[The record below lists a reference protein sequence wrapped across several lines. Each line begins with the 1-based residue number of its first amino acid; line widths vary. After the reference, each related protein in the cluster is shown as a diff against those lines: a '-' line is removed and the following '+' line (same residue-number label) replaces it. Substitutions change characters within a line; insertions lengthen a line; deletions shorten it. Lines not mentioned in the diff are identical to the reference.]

1 MSVKLTD
8 VAMAKIK
15 DIISNANLSL
25 ENTYIRIG
33 IRGQS
38 CSGPVYNFALDEEYD
53 EELDVLSKQD
63 DVSIICEKEFAE
75 PLTGIIVDYKSS
87 ERGEGF
93 VLNNPLQILS
103 GGGCCGGSGGCS
115 SGGCSSE
122 TK

>member
-15 DIISNANLSL
+15 EILSKADL
-25 ENTYIRIG
+25 SVETTYIRVG

-53 EELDVLSKQD
+53 EEYDVLSKQD
-63 DVSIICEKEFAE
+63 DVNIVFEKEFSE
-75 PLTGIIVDYKSS
+75 PLNGIIVDYKSS

-93 VLNNPLQILS
+93 VLTNPLQILS
-103 GGGCCGGSGGCS
+103 SGGCGSCGS

>member
-15 DIISNANLSL
+15 EIVSKADLSL
-25 ENTYIRIG
+25 EDTYIRIG

-38 CSGPVYNFALDEEYD
+38 CSGPVYNFALDEDYD

-63 DVSIICEKEFAE
+63 DVSIICEKEFAQ
-75 PLTGIIVDYKSS
+75 PLVGVIVDYKSS

-93 VLNNPLQILS
+93 VLTNPLQVLS
-103 GGGCCGGSGGCS
+103 SGGCGSCGS

-122 TK
+122 AK